1 MGPRREAYCAGG
13 EGGASANARID
24 RSFTSLSQQP
34 FDLAPGHDPRTF
46 PGYTLPTSFG
56 EGRLHLLICSL
67 LKPVVPVS
75 IVRGVGPIVP
85 DMMEPR

>member
-1 MGPRREAYCAGG
+1 MT
-13 EGGASANARID
+13 NAHFLDI
-24 RSFTSLSQQP
+24 LSQ
-34 FDLAPGHDPRTF
+34 
-46 PGYTLPTSFG
+46 
-56 EGRLHLLICSL
+56 RLLVKGACSLLICSL